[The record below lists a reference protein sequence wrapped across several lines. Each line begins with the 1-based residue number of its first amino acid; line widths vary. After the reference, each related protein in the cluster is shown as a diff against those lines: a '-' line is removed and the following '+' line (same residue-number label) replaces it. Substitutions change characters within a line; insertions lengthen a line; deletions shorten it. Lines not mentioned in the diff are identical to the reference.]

1 MIVILG
7 PDSEDQKPSMTR
19 KLRRR
24 PNDPVIQ
31 LQAPQEK
38 RRKPPPVSII
48 NYMLREHEIEQDI
61 KTIKESMASLPT
73 TSTAATSTIKLRD
86 TINSSSIQK
95 SGWSFNLF
103 YYLDYH
109 IFVTW
114 WILSE
119 IKNLFDFKY
128 YLCQILDK

>member
-1 MIVILG
+1 MQFLG

-61 KTIKESMASLPT
+61 KVIKESMASLPT
-73 TSTAATSTIKLRD
+73 TSTAASFCLKLRD
-86 TINSSSIQK
+86 TVDSSSIQK
-95 SGWSFNLF
+95 PGYYFYPRLLF
-103 YYLDYH
+103 
-109 IFVTW
+109 
-114 WILSE
+114 
-119 IKNLFDFKY
+119 
-128 YLCQILDK
+128 